1 MKNKVMPAIILFAA
15 VADQAKKEK
24 EKDAETKGVSKE
36 DIAEIV
42 QKGLKEFEGTA
53 QDAIDALKEEFEAK
67 GFTTKEE
74 VEKAM
79 EDFQKQLDEA
89 LTKARKAKLTDAV
102 KPKFFD
108 AINEDV
114 LPELKKLKNK
124 QNESGSLV
132 IKAPGDLDE
141 TIFQG
146 DSYSTQVTQSMGLY
160 MGPQNVTWLR
170 NLLPNSSTTSEV
182 IHYLRV
188 ASRSGGAAIWDGSG
202 PIEDLASKPTVDF
215 TFDDVTE
222 NVEWIAGIARIKRQ
236 MLDDIPWMRAFL
248 QRELLVGPVGL
259 LPAENAAILSTL
271 TTNATAYDGSQT
283 DPIKVVYDAAF
294 GQLPDS
300 RFRASYILMNPRDV
314 VNTIFLNDQFAQRP
328 NGLPA
333 GTVGTI
339 NGQLTIAG
347 VPVIGVPEIAQGSF
361 LVFDRNAT
369 LFVNRMNPEL
379 RFFEEDRDNVIKN
392 LITVRAEERMAT
404 LVFDA
409 NAIVGGA
416 FPEVPE
422 V

>member
-15 VADQAKKEK
+15 VADPAKK

-79 EDFQKQLDEA
+79 ADFQKQLDVA
-89 LTKARKAKLTDAV
+89 LANARKAKLTDAV

-108 AINEDV
+108 AINDDV

-124 QNESGSLV
+124 QIESRSLI

-146 DSYSTQVTQSMGLY
+146 DSYNTQVTQSMGLY

-188 ASRSGGAAIWDGSG
+188 ANRSGGAAIWDGSG
-202 PIEDLASKPTVDF
+202 AIETLAAKPTVDF
-215 TFDDVTE
+215 EFDDVTE

-271 TTNATAYDGSQT
+271 TNNATAYDGTQT

-416 FPEVPE
+416 FPTVPE

>member
-1 MKNKVMPAIILFAA
+1 MKNNIMPAE
-15 VADQAKKEK
+15 KK
-24 EKDAETKGVSKE
+24 DSETKGVSKE

-53 QDAIDALKEEFEAK
+53 QDSIDALKEEFEAK

-74 VEKAM
+74 VKKAM
-79 EDFQKQLDEA
+79 ADFQKQLDEA
-89 LTKARKAKLTDAV
+89 LANARKAKLTDAV

-108 AINEDV
+108 AINESV

-124 QNESGSLV
+124 QNESGSLI

-146 DSYSTQVTQSMGLY
+146 TSYNTQVTQNMGLY

-188 ASRSGGAAIWDGSG
+188 AGRSGGAAIWDGSG
-202 PIEDLASKPTVDF
+202 PIEDLAAKPTIGF
-215 TFDDVTE
+215 EFDDVTE

-236 MLDDIPWMRAFL
+236 MLDDVPWMRAFL

-271 TTNATAYDGSQT
+271 TDNATTYDGDQT

-314 VNTIFLNDQFAQRP
+314 VNTIFLNDTYFVDRS

-347 VPVIGVPEIAQGSF
+347 VPVIGVPEIARGSF